1 MNNSQAQ
8 ITLGARHRTKTN
20 KTNKNEQFT
29 GADNIGCKAQNKDK
43 QNKKHMTEH
52 NSDEQHGILTKKK
65 KPAEKRYMVTFSCNL
80 LSMRITSYYTSDYRF

>member
-8 ITLGARHRTKTN
+8 ITLGTRHRTKTN

-29 GADNIGCKAQNKDK
+29 GADNIGYKAQNKDK

-52 NSDEQHGILTKKK
+52 NSDEQHGILTKK
-65 KPAEKRYMVTFSCNL
+65 E
-80 LSMRITSYYTSDYRF
+80 TS